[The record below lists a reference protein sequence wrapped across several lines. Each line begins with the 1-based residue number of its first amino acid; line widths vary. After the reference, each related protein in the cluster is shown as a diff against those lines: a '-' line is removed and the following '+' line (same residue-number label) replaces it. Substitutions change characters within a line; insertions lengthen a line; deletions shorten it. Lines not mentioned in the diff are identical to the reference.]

1 MVKSNLHGIP
11 IICTQHVDKIINEVP
26 KRYIYYD
33 QGKAI
38 EIVDHIFN
46 KNRITS
52 DCNHSAFRVISIIS
66 KKIRSR
72 SNPYFYMT
80 FWRN

>member
-1 MVKSNLHGIP
+1 MVKSNLHGVP

-38 EIVDHIFN
+38 EIVDHIF
-46 KNRITS
+46 
-52 DCNHSAFRVISIIS
+52 
-66 KKIRSR
+66 
-72 SNPYFYMT
+72 Y
-80 FWRN
+80 